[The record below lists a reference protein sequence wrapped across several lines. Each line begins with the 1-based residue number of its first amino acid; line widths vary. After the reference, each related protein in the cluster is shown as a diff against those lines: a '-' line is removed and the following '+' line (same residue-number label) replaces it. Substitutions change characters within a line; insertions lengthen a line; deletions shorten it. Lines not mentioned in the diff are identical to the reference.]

1 MESHKNKLPSAWVS
15 ALPLAVLT
23 LLLYVVIRCFGGD
36 AINGGSQIAL
46 LSATSV
52 CVMLSIGIYR
62 CKWSVLEDAIIDNI
76 RASASAIII
85 LLLIGAIAGSWM
97 VSGVVPTM
105 IYYGLK
111 ILHPSFFLVASCVI
125 CAGVSLMTGSSWTT
139 IATIGVALMG
149 IGQAMGFPEG
159 WIAGAIISGA
169 YFGDKISLLSDTTVL
184 ASSTVGVPIFTHI
197 RYMLYTTV
205 PSFVVALAVFVVAG
219 LTLSHTGGAHA
230 ELYAD
235 SLRGAFRI
243 TPWLLLVP
251 VATGVLIVRKLPA
264 IVTLFCRGLRLR
276 RHAAGA
282 ARTGGE
288 GGRSRRAGLHVGI
301 QRLAD
306 ELFRA
311 YGAGDRKPAARRT
324 GGHARHG
331 RHAQYRMAHH
341 LRHVLRRRDDR
352 QRHAGF
358 ADGRFPEIRPT
369 HLFGR
374 GFDAGGRNLLQPL
387 HRRPVYLDHPFGPS
401 VPGTLCRTGAGIP
414 FAEPLGRGFGD
425 GLFGAR
431 AVELVRHDAGHG
443 AGRLDI
449 RLHAL
454 LYLQYRQSADVAV
467 RGGSR
472 LENQKGRIFCRPQTM
487 IMETTVNTDLVIFD
501 LDGTLLDTIG
511 DLAVACNAV
520 LALRGL
526 PQHSYEEYCHFVGN
540 GIMRL
545 VERALPEEL
554 RTPYTVAA
562 VRADF
567 VKYYTEHI
575 DAYTKPYDGI
585 PELVAGLVRRG
596 VRIAV
601 ASNKFQAGT
610 EKLVR
615 LFFPDVPFAAVFGQR
630 EGVPLKPDPAVVEEI
645 LSLTGAAKERVL
657 YVGDSGV
664 DMQTAA
670 AAGVR
675 SVGVT
680 WGFRDREELVE
691 SGAAHIVDKPA
702 EILDL
707 L

>member
-264 IVTLFCRGLRLR
+264 IVTLFC
-276 RHAAGA
+276 
-282 ARTGGE
+282 
-288 GGRSRRAGLHVGI
+288 
-301 QRLAD
+301 
-306 ELFRA
+306 
-311 YGAGDRKPAARRT
+311 
-324 GGHARHG
+324 
-331 RHAQYRMAHH
+331 
-341 LRHVLRRRDDR
+341 
-352 QRHAGF
+352 
-358 ADGRFPEIRPT
+358 
-369 HLFGR
+369 
-374 GFDAGGRNLLQPL
+374 
-387 HRRPVYLDHPFGPS
+387 
-401 VPGTLCRTGAGIP
+401 
-414 FAEPLGRGFGD
+414 
-425 GLFGAR
+425 
-431 AVELVRHDAGHG
+431 
-443 AGRLDI
+443 
-449 RLHAL
+449 
-454 LYLQYRQSADVAV
+454 
-467 RGGSR
+467 
-472 LENQKGRIFCRPQTM
+472 
-487 IMETTVNTDLVIFD
+487 
-501 LDGTLLDTIG
+501 
-511 DLAVACNAV
+511 
-520 LALRGL
+520 
-526 PQHSYEEYCHFVGN
+526 
-540 GIMRL
+540 
-545 VERALPEEL
+545 
-554 RTPYTVAA
+554 AA
-562 VRADF
+562 VFAC
-567 VKYYTEHI
+567 V
-575 DAYTKPYDGI
+575 AMLLAQ
-585 PELVAGLVRRG
+585 PELVARVAGVEGLDFMSGFKGVLMSCFGPTALGTGSPQLDELVATRGMAGMLNTVWLIICAMCFGGVMTGSGMLGSLTAVFLKFVRRTFS
-596 VRIAV
+596 AV
-601 ASNKFQAGT
+601 ASTLGAGIFFNLCT
-610 EKLVR
+610 ADQYISIILSGR
-615 LFFPDVPFAAVFGQR
+615 LFR
-630 EGVPLKPDPAVVEEI
+630 ELYAERGLESRL
-645 LSLTGAAKERVL
+645 LS
-657 YVGDSGV
+657 
-664 DMQTAA
+664 
-670 AAGVR
+670 R
-675 SVGVT
+675 SVEDSATVCSVLVPWNSCGMTQATVLGVST
-680 WGFRDREELVE
+680 FVYMPYCIFNIVSPLMSLCV
-691 SGAAHIVDKPA
+691 AALGWKIKKA
-702 EILDL
+702 ASSAGRRQ
-707 L
+707 